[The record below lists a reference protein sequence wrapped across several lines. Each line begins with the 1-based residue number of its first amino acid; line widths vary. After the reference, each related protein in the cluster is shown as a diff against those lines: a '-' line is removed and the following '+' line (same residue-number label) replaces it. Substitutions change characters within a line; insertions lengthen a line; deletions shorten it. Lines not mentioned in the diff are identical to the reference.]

1 MRKSYFIS
9 MIALLL
15 TIAVFTVAFSLYRQD
30 AANREVTIGFGEIA
44 ELTVGGST
52 SETSVIGPES
62 TGSFTVNLSNAKT
75 NEDVDA
81 DLYTHGRFYVEVL
94 QKTEGAAKKLA
105 DEVVVTAT
113 VLDGAKAGTVIS
125 NNDLVKVG
133 ETIPKGFVC
142 ELTAEPIRVEVSYS
156 LSDNAKTNFLDYSE
170 QEVSLLLHW
179 DFCESNT
186 IKVNVRR
193 PNPENVSSTAAIYY
207 TIDGPATKL
216 NYAINEMWATIEV
229 ENTVKQ
235 IYFTST
241 EGSTDMGITI
251 ILEDVTAKEV
261 WVTLEGDGQVHLT
274 NPEA

>member
-30 AANREVTIGFGEIA
+30 ADNREVTIGFGEIA

-105 DEVVVTAT
+105 DEVIVTAT

-142 ELTAEPIRVEVSYS
+142 ELTAEPIRIEVSYA
-156 LSDNAKTNFLDYSE
+156 LSDNAKTNFLDYAE

-186 IKVNVRR
+186 IKVNVCK
-193 PNPENVSSTAAIYY
+193 PSAWADLTAIYY

-216 NYAINEMWATIEV
+216 NYAVNEMWATIEV

-241 EGSTDMGITI
+241 EDSTDMGITI

-261 WVTLEGDGQVHLT
+261 WVTLDDERVHTT
-274 NPEA
+274 NPEL